1 MASRVLRSGVA
12 AAAITWAC
20 LGPCQ
25 ANPIPADDA
34 AAQPDADRSAAGQA
48 AALASHGAS
57 TPLVGAVRGGAA
69 GDRRSSLSTDSDD
82 KLLAQERADAMA
94 SARDPA
100 LLPIDM
106 QGVGAQAH
114 PAPSA
119 LPKKAAEDP
128 GNDNDGFRKFALT
141 ARDWMHDVFG
151 RPDNAQDNPSGDA
164 LPGAP
169 GAAGDLGLPVE
180 TQSSGVRAMAQRAER
195 AAEVPAPGAAS
206 HRAATAAPAQETAG
220 ARLLAD
226 SAPEYSIQQALKR
239 CREVLVHP
247 LTWLAVVLIGITHI
261 AMSRGRR

>member
-1 MASRVLRSGVA
+1 VGSRVLRSGV

-25 ANPIPADDA
+25 ANPIQAGDA
-34 AAQPDADRSAAGQA
+34 AAQADADRQA
-48 AALASHGAS
+48 AALASPGAS
-57 TPLVGAVRGGAA
+57 TPLAGAAHGGAA
-69 GDRRSSLSTDSDD
+69 GDRRPSVSSDSDD
-82 KLLAQERADAMA
+82 KLFSQERADAMA

-106 QGVGAQAH
+106 QGVGARAH

-119 LPKKAAEDP
+119 LPKKQADDP
-128 GNDNDGFRKFALT
+128 GSDNDGLKKFALS

-151 RPDNAQDNPSGDA
+151 RPDNAQDLPPGDA

-169 GAAGDLGLPVE
+169 GAPGDLGLPVE
-180 TQSSGVRAMAQRAER
+180 TQSSGVRAMAQRTER
-195 AAEVPAPGAAS
+195 PVEVPAPGAAP
-206 HRAATAAPAQETAG
+206 HRGAATAPAQETAG
-220 ARLLAD
+220 AKLLAD
-226 SAPEYSIQQALKR
+226 SASEYSIQMALKR

-247 LTWLAVVLIGITHI
+247 LTWVVVVLIGIAHI

>member
-1 MASRVLRSGVA
+1 MASRVLRTCIS

-20 LGPCQ
+20 LVPCQ
-25 ANPIPADDA
+25 ANPIAADDA
-34 AAQPDADRSAAGQA
+34 TVQPDANRSGAGQS
-48 AALASHGAS
+48 AALASPGAS
-57 TPLVGAVRGGAA
+57 TAPVGAARGGAVSE
-69 GDRRSSLSTDSDD
+69 RRTSLSTDSDD

-114 PAPSA
+114 PTPSA
-119 LPKKAAEDP
+119 LPKKPVDDSSGDSDALK
-128 GNDNDGFRKFALT
+128 KFALT

-151 RPDNAQDNPSGDA
+151 RPDNAQDSASGDA

-180 TQSSGVRAMAQRAER
+180 TQASGVRAMAPRAER
-195 AAEVPAPGAAS
+195 PVEVPAPGAAS
-206 HRAATAAPAQETAG
+206 HRAATAGPAPETAG
-220 ARLLAD
+220 ARLLAE

-247 LTWLAVVLIGITHI
+247 LTWLAIVLIAVTHI

>member
-12 AAAITWAC
+12 AAAITWAG

-25 ANPIPADDA
+25 ANPIPVDDA
-34 AAQPDADRSAAGQA
+34 AAQADANRSLTGQA
-48 AALASHGAS
+48 AAPGAS
-57 TPLVGAVRGGAA
+57 TPLVGAARGGAT
-69 GDRRSSLSTDSDD
+69 GERRSSLSTDSDD
-82 KLLAQERADAMA
+82 KLLTQERADAMA

-119 LPKKAAEDP
+119 LPKKPAEDP
-128 GNDNDGFRKFALT
+128 GSNNDALKKFALT

-151 RPDNAQDNPSGDA
+151 RPDNALDNPSGDA
-164 LPGAP
+164 LPAAP

-180 TQSSGVRAMAQRAER
+180 TQSSGVRAMAQRTER
-195 AAEVPAPGAAS
+195 PVEVPAPGAAA

-220 ARLLAD
+220 ARLLAE
-226 SAPEYSIQQALKR
+226 SAPEYSIQQALQR

-247 LTWLAVVLIGITHI
+247 LTWLAIVLIGVTHI